1 MTVRTPPGV
10 INTEATD
17 SAVQRDV
24 HRAILGGTLASF
36 AGGVSAV
43 NNAAHGV
50 CGVGHLE
57 VSQSGTPGMSVDVA
71 AGSAFITGTV
81 SALQGPYNLVNDASA
96 TLAIADADTSDDR
109 HDLVIAQIR
118 DDDYDSSGFRDAR
131 LTVVTGTPD
140 SSPSDPSLS
149 AHPNALVLARVVVQA
164 NASSITDGDITNLAP
179 LAGFAGFPAVEADSY
194 TPSLSN
200 IAIGT
205 GGSAENT
212 GNYVFIGG
220 TATGDSGLMFVDGMI
235 VLGSSGASVSGQPTL
250 GLPSGFEFPYSD
262 TERHLPASFRM
273 DPDGGGGAKYLGSL
287 RVGSATTFVINY
299 VATTDDGIARVA
311 APSSSD
317 PASWGAGGWI
327 RWSFT
332 ARVIRA

>member
-10 INTEATD
+10 LNSESTD
-17 SAVQRDV
+17 AAVQRDV
-24 HRAILGGTLASF
+24 HRSLLGGTLSSF
-36 AGGVSAV
+36 AGGVSTV

-50 CGVGHLE
+50 CRVGDLA

-81 SALQGPYNLVNDASA
+81 SALQGPYHMVNDAA
-96 TLAIADADTSDDR
+96 VTLAIADADSTDDR

-140 SSPSDPSLS
+140 PAPSDPSLS
-149 AHPNALVLARVVVQA
+149 AYPNALVLARVVVQA

-179 LAGFAGFPAVEADSY
+179 LAGFAGFPAVETDTY
-194 TPSLSN
+194 TPSLTN

-212 GNYVFIGG
+212 ASYVYVGESGAGG
-220 TATGDSGLMFVDGMI
+220 AGLMIANGTI
-235 VLGSSGASVSGQPTL
+235 VLGTSGASVSGQPTV
-250 GLPSGFEFPYSD
+250 GLPSGFSFPVVD

-273 DPDGGGGAKYLGSL
+273 DPDGGGGSKYLGIA
-287 RVGSATTFVINY
+287 RIASASTFVVNY
-299 VATTDDGIARVA
+299 VNTTGGIAIA
-311 APSSSD
+311 GAIGASD
-317 PASWGAGGWI
+317 PASWSAGGWI

-332 ARVIRA
+332 ARVVRS